1 MPDKPEKHDLHI
13 DLYIDFK
20 EDLTR
25 LRQLMNK
32 ADELRDLIP
41 EWNQME
47 SRRIYDE
54 MLDIM
59 DKCIRARRDR
69 DARSAQNS
77 QSEDGKPG
85 TG

>member
-1 MPDKPEKHDLHI
+1 MPEKHDLHI

-20 EDLTR
+20 EDLER

-41 EWNQME
+41 EWNKVE

-59 DKCIRARRDR
+59 DQCIKARRVNGPSSRNKND
-69 DARSAQNS
+69 
-77 QSEDGKPG
+77 
-85 TG
+85 